1 MLLSKKI
8 HKIELAIDAL
18 SLHGNECRLCP
29 KECGINREKGEIGYC
44 GTGYQ
49 ASVSHALL
57 HFGEEPVISGKGR
70 AKHGSGT
77 VFFSG
82 CNLKCKFCQNY
93 QISWL
98 NKGNN
103 VSDKELASIFLDL
116 QNQGAL
122 NLNLVTPSHV
132 LLPILNALKIAY
144 SKGLSLPLVYN
155 SSAYEKS
162 SVIKCL
168 TGIVDIYLPDLKYF
182 SAPIAKKLSNAPDYF
197 KQASQVVLEMC
208 SQQPVLYIGKDNTAE
223 KGLILRHL
231 VLPGQMEDSLKIL
244 KWVADKLPAS
254 IGLSLMSQYSPCFK
268 TPVEFRRTLIPQEYC
283 RVLDYSKNIGLEYLF
298 FQPEPFYPEENLL
311 PNFLN
316 KKPFNFK

>member
-1 MLLSKKI
+1 MLSQKI

-18 SLHGNECRLCP
+18 AIHENECRLCP
-29 KECGINREKGEIGYC
+29 RECGVNRGKGETGYC

-77 VFFSG
+77 VFFTG

-93 QISWL
+93 QLSWL
-98 NKGNN
+98 NKGNI
-103 VSDKELASIFLDL
+103 VSDKELASMFLDL
-116 QNQGAL
+116 QSQGAL

-132 LLPILNALKIAY
+132 LLPVLKALKIAY
-144 SKGLSLPLVYN
+144 SQGLNLPLVYN

-162 SVIKCL
+162 SVIKYL

-182 SAPIAKKLSNAPDYF
+182 SSPISKNLSNAPDYF
-197 KQASQVVLEMC
+197 KHASQVVLEMC
-208 SQQPVLYIGKDNTAE
+208 SQQPILYIRKENIAE

-231 VLPGQMEDSLKIL
+231 VLPSQVKDSLKIL
-244 KWVADKLPAS
+244 KWVAEKLPAS
-254 IGLSLMSQYSPCFK
+254 IGLSLMSQYYPCFK
-268 TPVEFRRTLIPQEYC
+268 TPDEFNRTLTPQEYC
-283 RVLDYSKNIGLEYLF
+283 RVLDYSKSISLEYLF
-298 FQPEPFYPEENLL
+298 FQPEPFYPDENLL
-311 PNFLN
+311 PDFLN